1 LAARFWHRAG
11 KPDFGALYLVRALQG
26 CESWGAASRVA
37 GLRERFRRHA
47 RGDARSAGTG
57 AATHAGTHEVGD
69 PLDLATL
76 LKANQVLSGEILLDR
91 LLAKLLAIILE
102 HAAGDPVVP
111 VLQKQGAPV
120 IQSVREG
127 LDGES
132 RLLMNEPLQGTK
144 LHSEG
149 IANYVIRTR
158 ETLVLAEPSQHGRF
172 RQDAYLAER
181 HPRSVLCAPIQHKG
195 KLIGLIYIENNQIA
209 GAFTPGRLE
218 ALNVLMLQIAVS
230 IENATLYAQRE
241 QHARKLRREIEERVH
256 AEQELS
262 RYRDHLED
270 LVAQRTREL
279 ERALAYQD
287 GLTGLPNRRVLQ
299 ENLEKLLARSSRRQ
313 VEFAVLFVDLDNF
326 KRINDTVG
334 HQGADDVLRQL
345 AAALT
350 ELIRAE
356 DVLALYV

>member
-11 KPDFGALYLVRALQG
+11 KPDFGALYLERALQS

-37 GLRERFRRHA
+37 ALRERFRRQA

-91 LLAKLLAIILE
+91 LLAKLLDIILE
-102 HAAGDPVVP
+102 NAAGDRVVL
-111 VLQKQGAPV
+111 VLQEQGGPV
-120 IQSVREG
+120 IQGVREG
-127 LDGES
+127 LDGEA

-144 LHSEG
+144 LLSEG

-279 ERALAYQD
+279 EGAIAQLAESNAQIRALAYQD

-345 AAALT
+345 AA
-350 ELIRAE
+350 
-356 DVLALYV
+356 